1 MWSIGFRQWKYRIHS
16 SPAKQA
22 ASDSSYLVMPVDIIE
37 NALKEGRTRLSEYES
52 KKLLASFG
60 LAVTRKALIS
70 HPNELGDAAAKI
82 GYPLVI
88 KACSAEI
95 AHKTERDLIR
105 VDVRNDDE
113 ALAACAEIMLRM
125 RVKRKSVLLQQM
137 ISGKRELMM
146 GLKRDQQFG
155 PCVMFGLGGIFAEV
169 LNDTTFRI
177 APLEKQDALQ
187 MLQEIRA
194 HKILQP
200 VRGMKEVDRDRLAE
214 MLITVG
220 QIGIEH
226 EMIQEIDIN
235 PVIVSAGKPV
245 AVDALVVL

>member
-1 MWSIGFRQWKYRIHS
+1 MT
-16 SPAKQA
+16 
-22 ASDSSYLVMPVDIIE
+22 VNIIE
-37 NALKEGRTRLSEYES
+37 NALNEGRSRLSEYES
-52 KKLLASFG
+52 KQLLASYG
-60 LAVTRKALIS
+60 LPVTREVLINHS
-70 HPNELGDAAAKI
+70 NELGDAAAKI
-82 GYPLVI
+82 GYPLVV
-88 KACSAEI
+88 KACSADI
-95 AHKTERDLIR
+95 AHKTEQGLIR
-105 VDVRNDDE
+105 VDVRSDDE

-125 RVKRKSVLLQQM
+125 KGNNKSVLLQQM

-146 GLKRDQQFG
+146 GLNRDQQFG

-200 VRGMKEVDRDRLAE
+200 ARGLKEVDRDRLAE

-220 QIGIEH
+220 QIGIE
-226 EMIQEIDIN
+226 QERIKAIDIN
-235 PVIVSAGKPV
+235 PVIVTDGKPV
-245 AVDALVVL
+245 AVDALVVLRHI

>member
-1 MWSIGFRQWKYRIHS
+1 VAYEG
-16 SPAKQA
+16 
-22 ASDSSYLVMPVDIIE
+22 SYLVMPVDIIE
-37 NALKEGRTRLSEYES
+37 NALKEGRSRLSEYES
-52 KKLLASFG
+52 KKLLASYG
-60 LAVTRKALIS
+60 LPVTREALIN

-82 GYPLVI
+82 GYPLVV
-88 KACSAEI
+88 KACSAEV
-95 AHKTERDLIR
+95 AHKTEQGLIR

-125 RVKRKSVLLQQM
+125 KGKRKSVLLQQM

-177 APLEKQDALQ
+177 APLEKHDALQ

-200 VRGMKEVDRDRLAE
+200 VRGLKDVDRDRLAE
-214 MLITVG
+214 MLMTVG

-226 EMIQEIDIN
+226 EMIKEIDIN
-235 PVIVSAGKPV
+235 PVIVSSGKPV
-245 AVDALVVL
+245 AVDALVGLQHI

>member
-1 MWSIGFRQWKYRIHS
+1 MT
-16 SPAKQA
+16 
-22 ASDSSYLVMPVDIIE
+22 LNIIE
-37 NALKEGRTRLSEYES
+37 TALKEGRYRLSEYES
-52 KKLLASFG
+52 KRLLASFG
-60 LAVTRKALIS
+60 LPVTPEAIVH
-70 HPNELGDAAAKI
+70 HPDQLGETAAKI
-82 GYPLVI
+82 GYPLVV

-95 AHKTERDLIR
+95 AHKTEQGLIR

-113 ALAACAEIMLRM
+113 ARAACAEIMLRM
-125 RVKRKSVLLQQM
+125 KGNRKSVLLQQM

-146 GLKRDQQFG
+146 GLNRDEQFG

-187 MLQEIRA
+187 MLLEIRA

-200 VRGMKEVDRDRLAE
+200 VRGLKEVDRDQLAE

-220 QIGIEH
+220 QIGIEQDL
-226 EMIQEIDIN
+226 IKAIDIN
-235 PVIVSAGKPV
+235 PVIVTDGKPV
-245 AVDALVVL
+245 AVDALVVLQHI